1 MRRAGAI
8 VLAVALVVLIPV
20 PAEAAGW
27 KRPVDPYPDLPSAQF
42 KTWVQTASGPAVVG
56 GYQPG
61 STGWAEEQ
69 AATKAYLASKG
80 YPAPASASVAKVNA
94 VKTGTLIFDSAGT
107 GKAATITTL
116 PKVLT
121 SPAAIA
127 RGNAATGAFMAGWAI
142 TDGVLAMYTA
152 NTGTN
157 PLQGVCHDP
166 PWVQGVVGALYM
178 FSAPDCSLPVQNAND
193 GATVAKFANLSGQ
206 RFWLT
211 NAGRACGPNYP
222 VGTSPAWGSDFTGR
236 SVFVV
241 DASGRSEQLV
251 GWGGSALSSWCGSP
265 TTSVFLATQ
274 NDSHG
279 SATRFELRDSGGVV
293 FKSANVQT
301 SSGNPTRQMR
311 CSVQWPDGSW
321 SASDSV
327 AYKEPDGI
335 PIKGLN
341 DGCATA
347 WKRKPSS
354 VPAGAR
360 PKTIQVDST
369 DDAGVTTPVQKQT
382 VPEQT
387 PEEAAADADKTGKG
401 LVLWKGTDNCLTW
414 AASCAG
420 WWPATDKGTSTT
432 TDYRCTFGD
441 AAVALAQCYVYEKT
455 FETATDSPTITDP
468 ATGDTVKWSSKSDS
482 GNSTDPST
490 GPSPADECWDEWAS
504 APNPVEW
511 VFHPVQCALV
521 WAFAPR
527 QAKLKEFQDRI
538 DGSWRGSTPG
548 KFAASIAGVGV
559 AFDALGPGNCRGV
572 ILPVPKVQQGS
583 FLPAIEN
590 RPVLQACPGDFFEPF
605 APVFFWLITISIGVG
620 GFFIIKRQLDRL
632 VNN

>member
-20 PAEAAGW
+20 PAEAVGW
-27 KRPVDPYPDLPSAQF
+27 KKPVDPYPDLPSAQF
-42 KTWVQTASGPAVVG
+42 KTWVQTPSGPAVVG

-69 AATKAYLASKG
+69 AAVKSFLSSKG

-94 VKTGTLIFDSAGT
+94 VKTEALIFDSAGV
-107 GKAATITTL
+107 GKAATVTTL
-116 PKVLT
+116 PKTLT
-121 SPAAIA
+121 APSALV

-157 PLQGVCHDP
+157 PLQGACSDP

-178 FSAPDCSLPVQNAND
+178 FSAPDCGLPVTNPND
-193 GATVAKFANLSGQ
+193 GAVAGPVVDLGAYGAFRPSTNPKYATLWCGGTDPASPGPG
-206 RFWLT
+206 LT
-211 NAGRACGPNYP
+211 YVTDSAGRVWSGSGWEPPLACG
-222 VGTSPAWGSDFTGR
+222 GTSADTRWMARNFTYIK
-236 SVFVV
+236 VV
-241 DASGRSEQLV
+241 KTDATHAVVATGQV
-251 GWGGSALSSWCGSP
+251 
-265 TTSVFLATQ
+265 TST
-274 NDSHG
+274 
-279 SATRFELRDSGGVV
+279 
-293 FKSANVQT
+293 
-301 SSGNPTRQMR
+301 SGNPERHVR
-311 CSVQWPDGSW
+311 CQVQWPDGSW
-321 SASDSV
+321 SASDAV
-327 AYKEPDGI
+327 AYKEPDGV

-347 WKRKPSS
+347 WTRRPAS
-354 VPAGAR
+354 VPAGSR
-360 PKTIQVDST
+360 PKSIKVDST
-369 DDAGVTTPVQKQT
+369 DDTGKTSTIQEQT
-382 VPEQT
+382 VPELT
-387 PEEAAADADKTGKG
+387 PEEQAADADKTGKG
-401 LVLWKGTDNCLTW
+401 LVLWKGTDSCLTW
-414 AASCAG
+414 AADCKG
-420 WWPATDKGTSTT
+420 WWEATSKGAATD

-441 AAVALAQCYVYEKT
+441 ATVQLAQCYVYEKT
-455 FETATDSPTITDP
+455 FETATDSPAITDP
-468 ATGDTVKWSSKSDS
+468 ATGDAIKWSSKSDS

-527 QAKLKEFQDRI
+527 QAKLKEFQDRV
-538 DGSWRGSTPG
+538 DRSWRGSTPG